1 MELRTS
7 FKERLSYA
15 GFFVGQNI
23 IYILVLQ
30 YLMLYYTDEVG
41 LSTAAVGALFLG
53 ARIWDAVNDPIMGL
67 VVDKSKFK
75 SGKFKP
81 WINFASVALPLA
93 TILVFTSVGGSG
105 QSKFIYASI
114 TYIIWGMIYTISDV
128 PIFALATVM
137 TENIDERVKIMSL
150 GRLAAGIAS
159 IVASV
164 AVMPVVMSM
173 GWFQAALLLSVISF
187 IVMIPIKFLAVERLT
202 KEEKNNSSLKDI
214 FKTIVRNKYLLIFY
228 IAFFFS
234 SILMT
239 GTVATSYF
247 AIYNLGN
254 KGLISI
260 LSLATYLPSI
270 ALPIILPSIIK
281 RFGKRKILLFGTGGY
296 VIGMLAYH
304 FIGYSNLGIVLLFTA
319 INGFFLQV
327 PRMMAGMI
335 TADCIE
341 YGEYTTGERSD
352 GVAFSL
358 QTFTNKLSGAFSAA
372 IGSFIL
378 TFVGYVPNVE
388 QGESALN
395 GIWNMVSIIPAIGYA
410 IMFIIILLFYNLS
423 DKKVQEMALENQ
435 RK

>member
-7 FKERLSYA
+7 FKERLSYG

-23 IYILVLQ
+23 IYILVVQ

-53 ARIWDAVNDPIMGL
+53 ARIWDAVNDPMMGL
-67 VVDKSKFK
+67 IVDKCNFK
-75 SGKFKP
+75 NGKFKP
-81 WINFASVALPLA
+81 WINFASIALPLA
-93 TILVFTSVGGSG
+93 TILLFTSVGDSG

-159 IVASV
+159 IIASV
-164 AVMPVVMSM
+164 AVMPIVISM
-173 GWFQAALLLSVISF
+173 GWFQAVLLLSVISF

-202 KEEKNNSSLKDI
+202 KQEQNNSSLKDI
-214 FKTIVRNKYLLIFY
+214 FKTIARNKYLLIFY
-228 IAFFFS
+228 SAFFFS

-260 LSLATYLPSI
+260 LSLATFLPAI
-270 ALPIILPSIIK
+270 GLPIILPFIIK

-296 VIGMLAYH
+296 VISMLAYH
-304 FIGYSNLGIVLLFTA
+304 FIGYSNLVIVLLFTA
-319 INGFFLQV
+319 ISGFFLQV

-388 QGESALN
+388 QSENALN
-395 GIWNMVSIIPAIGYA
+395 GIWYMVSLIPAIGYA